1 VLGHF
6 AEHDVSAIL
15 SRDPVSMLSRPT
27 SLRSALLL
35 AAIAAILPMFAINF
49 IHAANI
55 HRQLC
60 EAREAESHRLAEQ
73 VAAGVGRYIEGTSQ
87 LLLALAHHD
96 PIRNQLPAKASDH
109 LAELRKTSPLFRN
122 LMLIAGDGTIIASA
136 VPFQHSVTVTDRAYF
151 IRLQANRRVG
161 FGEYQIGRITGIPVI
176 NLVCPLPGQQGSGP
190 LACVAASLD
199 LEVLQQM
206 LDDFPRPTGTN
217 LVLLDRQG
225 IVLAQRGA
233 TLAANGS
240 PFPGWTGSPTKQ
252 TLLAPDTKG
261 EAHAIHFVPVSS
273 ADEGLWVGVGQLE
286 SAINHDAR
294 EAFLGSL
301 AATSLF
307 VVTMFALSWW
317 IGDKLVLR
325 PTLRIT
331 DAATALAAGNW
342 AARADIRHGA
352 TELRK
357 LGKTFDAMAAHL
369 HGEITQIKSERGGD
383 LAATRQRLEQ
393 AIDAQHTADA
403 ALRRSEAT
411 ARAFI
416 ESIAETAVLLSPD
429 GKIILANNTAV
440 RRLGHPLHE
449 LIGKEI
455 ASLMPDEFNELRLKQ
470 LQAVL
475 DSRQRIAFD
484 DRHRE
489 RFLHTELTP
498 VLDTAGAVVAV
509 AIISFDI
516 TDRCLMEERLRRS
529 VTELEKALADVKT
542 LSGLLPIC
550 ANCKKIRDDKGYW
563 SSVEQYLGAHTG
575 AEFSH
580 GLCPDC
586 MRNLYPELA
595 EEDPPPPRGD
605 GR

>member
-1 VLGHF
+1 M
-6 AEHDVSAIL
+6 S
-15 SRDPVSMLSRPT
+15 SRPT

-35 AAIAAILPMFAINF
+35 AAIAAILPMFAISF
-49 IHAANI
+49 LHAANI

-60 EAREAESHRLAEQ
+60 EAREAEAHRLAEQ
-73 VAAGVGRYIEGTSQ
+73 VAAGVGRYIEGTGQ

-96 PIRNQLPAKASDH
+96 PIRNQLPAEAAIH

-122 LMLIAGDGTIIASA
+122 LLLIAGDGTIIASA
-136 VPFQHSVTVTDRAYF
+136 VPFQHGVTVTDRAYF
-151 IRLQANRRVG
+151 SRLQANRRVG

-176 NLVCPLPGQQGSGP
+176 NLACPLPGQQGTGP

-199 LEVLQQM
+199 LEVLQRM
-206 LDDFPRPTGTN
+206 LDDFPRPPGTN
-217 LVLLDRQG
+217 LVLLDRKG
-225 IVLAQRGA
+225 VVLAQRGA
-233 TLAANGS
+233 TLATNGS
-240 PFPGWTGSPTKQ
+240 PFPGWTGSPLKQ
-252 TLLAPDTKG
+252 TILAPDAKG

-307 VVTMFALSWW
+307 VATMLALSWW
-317 IGDKLVLR
+317 IGDRLVLR
-325 PTLRIT
+325 PILRIT
-331 DAATALAAGNW
+331 DAAAALAAGDW
-342 AARADIRHGA
+342 TARARIRHGV

-357 LGKTFDAMAAHL
+357 LGETFDAMAAHL
-369 HGEITQIKSERGGD
+369 HGEIAQIKSERGSD
-383 LAATRQRLEQ
+383 LATTRQQLAQ
-393 AIDAQHTADA
+393 AIEAQHAADA

-416 ESIAETAVLLSPD
+416 ESIVESALLLSPD
-429 GKIILANNTAV
+429 GRIILANNTAV
-440 RRLGHPLHE
+440 GRLGFPPHE
-449 LIGKEI
+449 LIGRKLS
-455 ASLMPDEFNELRLKQ
+455 SLLPGEFNELRQ
-470 LQAVL
+470 RQYQTVM
-475 DSRQRIAFD
+475 DSRQRVAFD
-484 DRHRE
+484 DRYHE
-489 RFLHTELTP
+489 RFLRTELAP
-498 VLDTAGAVVAV
+498 VLDAAGAVVAV
-509 AIISFDI
+509 AVISFDI
-516 TDRCLMEERLRRS
+516 TERCLMEEQLRRS
-529 VTELEKALADVKT
+529 VAELEKALADVKT

-586 MRNLYPELA
+586 MQKLYPELA
-595 EEDPPPPRGD
+595 EEEPPPPKGETD
-605 GR
+605 

>member
-1 VLGHF
+1 MF
-6 AEHDVSAIL
+6 
-15 SRDPVSMLSRPT
+15 SRPT

-60 EAREAESHRLAEQ
+60 EAREAESHRLADQ

-96 PIRNQLPAKASDH
+96 PIRNQLPAEAANH
-109 LAELRKTSPLFRN
+109 LVELRKTSPLFRN
-122 LMLIAGDGTIIASA
+122 LLLIAGDGTIIASA
-136 VPFQHSVTVTDRAYF
+136 VPFQHCVTVADRAYF

-161 FGEYQIGRITGIPVI
+161 FGEYQIGRITGIPVL
-176 NLVCPLPGQQGSGP
+176 NLACPLPGQQSTGP

-199 LEVLQQM
+199 LEVLERM

-217 LVLLDRQG
+217 LVLLDRKG
-225 IVLAQRGA
+225 IVVAQRGA
-233 TLAANGS
+233 MLAANGS
-240 PFPGWTGSPTKQ
+240 PFPGWVGAPGSQ
-252 TLLAPDTKG
+252 TLLAPDAKG

-301 AATSLF
+301 ATTSLF
-307 VVTMFALSWW
+307 VVTMLALSWW
-317 IGDKLVLR
+317 IGDRLVLR

-331 DAATALAAGNW
+331 DAAAALAAGDW
-342 AARADIRHGA
+342 TARANIRHGA

-357 LGKTFDAMAAHL
+357 LGETFDAMATHL
-369 HGEITQIKSERGGD
+369 HGEIAQIKSERGDD
-383 LAATRQRLEQ
+383 LAATRQQLEQ
-393 AIDAQHTADA
+393 AIDAQHA
-403 ALRRSEAT
+403 AAAVLRRSEAT

-416 ESIAETAVLLSPD
+416 ESISETALLLSPS
-429 GKIILANNTAV
+429 GNIILANNTAV

-449 LIGKEI
+449 LIGRKI
-455 ASLMPDEFNELRLKQ
+455 ASLLPDEFNELRLKQ
-470 LQAVL
+470 FQAVL
-475 DSRQRIAFD
+475 DNRQRIAFD
-484 DRHRE
+484 DRYHE

-498 VLDTAGAVVAV
+498 VLDAAGAVVAV
-509 AIISFDI
+509 AVISFDI
-516 TDRCLMEERLRRS
+516 TERCLMEEQLRRS
-529 VTELEKALADVKT
+529 VAELEKAFADVKT

-563 SSVEQYLGAHTG
+563 SNVEQYLGAHTD

-586 MRNLYPELA
+586 MQKLYPELA
-595 EEDPPPPRGD
+595 EEEPPPPKGETD
-605 GR
+605 

>member
-1 VLGHF
+1 M
-6 AEHDVSAIL
+6 S
-15 SRDPVSMLSRPT
+15 SRPT

-49 IHAANI
+49 LHAANI

-60 EAREAESHRLAEQ
+60 EAREAEAHRLAEQ

-96 PIRNQLPAKASDH
+96 PIRMQLPAEAASH

-122 LMLIAGDGTIIASA
+122 LLLIAGDGTIIASA
-136 VPFQHSVTVTDRAYF
+136 VPFQHCVTVTDRAYF
-151 IRLQANRRVG
+151 SRLQANRRVG

-176 NLVCPLPGQQGSGP
+176 NLACPLPGQQGTGP

-199 LEVLQQM
+199 LEVLQRM

-217 LVLLDRQG
+217 LVLLDRKG
-225 IVLAQRGA
+225 VVLAQRGA
-233 TLAANGS
+233 TLAANGG
-240 PFPGWTGSPTKQ
+240 PFPGWTGSPLKQ
-252 TLLAPDTKG
+252 TLLAPDAKG

-307 VVTMFALSWW
+307 VATMLALSWW
-317 IGDKLVLR
+317 IGDRLVLR
-325 PTLRIT
+325 PILRIT
-331 DAATALAAGNW
+331 DAAAALAAGDW
-342 AARADIRHGA
+342 TARARIRHGV

-357 LGKTFDAMAAHL
+357 LGETFDAVAAHL
-369 HGEITQIKSERGGD
+369 HGEIAQIKSERGSD
-383 LAATRQRLEQ
+383 LATTRQQLAQ
-393 AIDAQHTADA
+393 AIEAQHAANA

-416 ESIAETAVLLSPD
+416 ESIVESALLLSPD
-429 GKIILANNTAV
+429 GRIILANNTAV
-440 RRLGHPLHE
+440 GRLGFPPHE
-449 LIGKEI
+449 LIGRKLS
-455 ASLMPDEFNELRLKQ
+455 SLLPGEFNELRQ
-470 LQAVL
+470 RQYQTVME
-475 DSRQRIAFD
+475 SRQRVAFD
-484 DRHRE
+484 DRYHE
-489 RFLHTELTP
+489 RFLRTELTP
-498 VLDTAGAVVAV
+498 VLDAAGAVIAVAV
-509 AIISFDI
+509 ISFDI
-516 TDRCLMEERLRRS
+516 TERCLMEEHLRRS
-529 VTELEKALADVKT
+529 VAELEKALADVKT

-586 MRNLYPELA
+586 MQKLYPELA
-595 EEDPPPPRGD
+595 EEEPPPPQGEA
-605 GR
+605 G